1 MANSFA
7 PNGFSFIRNNLSG
20 APTYQT
26 TIAEVASTN
35 ANSFGKG
42 DVVKLLT
49 TGFIDRA
56 LTSDTSFFGVVDWVE
71 YYDTVV
77 AKKIRT
83 LAWLAPSTALAGSVY
98 ASVITDTQAVFSA
111 QVGPSGSGPAVQTNV
126 GGNIN
131 FGANA
136 APNTT
141 IGISTAYADFNT
153 VSTAS
158 TYPFRVLGLGY
169 NNYLGP
175 IGNLGYD
182 NTLANNIIEV
192 MANPGAWLGTS
203 GTGLA

>member
-1 MANSFA
+1 MANTFG
-7 PNGFSFIRNNLSG
+7 PNGFSFIRNNLSA

-26 TIAEVASTN
+26 TLVEISSTN
-35 ANSFGKG
+35 GNSFGKG
-42 DVVKLLT
+42 DVVKLLN

-56 LTSDTSFFGVVDWVE
+56 LTSDTSFFGVMDWVE
-71 YYDTVV
+71 YYDTVQQ
-77 AKKIRT
+77 KKVRSM
-83 LAWLAPSTALAGSVY
+83 AWLAPSTALSGSVY
-98 ASVITDTQAVFSA
+98 ASVITDTQAVFSV
-111 QVGPSGSGPAVQTNV
+111 QVGPSGSGPAVQANV
-126 GGNIN
+126 GLNIN

-141 IGISTAYADFNT
+141 TGLSTAYADFGT

-175 IGNLGYD
+175 IGNSGYD

-203 GTGLA
+203 GTGI

>member
-1 MANSFA
+1 MTNTFG
-7 PNGFSFIRNNLSG
+7 PNGFSFIRNNLSA

-26 TIAEVASTN
+26 TLVEISSTN
-35 ANSFGKG
+35 GNSFGKG
-42 DVVKLLT
+42 DVVKLLN

-56 LTSDTSFFGVVDWVE
+56 LTSDTSFFGVMDWVE
-71 YYDTVV
+71 YYDTVQQ
-77 AKKIRT
+77 KKVRSM
-83 LAWLAPSTALAGSVY
+83 AWLAPSTALSGSVY
-98 ASVITDTQAVFSA
+98 ASVITDTQAVFSV
-111 QVGPSGSGPAVQTNV
+111 QVGPSGSGPAVQANV
-126 GGNIN
+126 GLNIN

-141 IGISTAYADFNT
+141 TGLSTAYADFGT

-175 IGNLGYD
+175 IGNSGYD

-203 GTGLA
+203 GTGI

>member
-1 MANSFA
+1 MANQFA
-7 PNGFSFIRNNLSG
+7 PNGFSFIRNQLSG

-26 TIAEVASTN
+26 TIAEIASNN

-49 TGFIDRA
+49 SGFIDRA
-56 LTSDTSFFGVVDWVE
+56 LTSDTSFFGVIDWVE
-71 YYDTVV
+71 YYDTVQQ
-77 AKKIRT
+77 KKVRS
-83 LAWLAPSTALAGSVY
+83 LAWQNPGTALANSVF
-98 ASVITDTQAVFSA
+98 ASVITDTQAVFSV
-111 QVGPSGSGPAVQTNV
+111 QVGPSGSGPALQTNV

-131 FGANA
+131 FGGNA
-136 APNTT
+136 APNTST
-141 IGISTAYADFNT
+141 GLSTAYADFGT
-153 VSTAS
+153 ASTAS

-182 NTLANNIIEV
+182 NTTANNIIEV

>member
-1 MANSFA
+1 MATNTFA

-26 TIAEVASTN
+26 TVAEIASTN
-35 ANSFGKG
+35 SNSFGKG

-56 LTSDTSFFGVVDWVE
+56 LTSDTSFFGVIDWVE
-71 YYDTVV
+71 YYDTVQQ
-77 AKKIRT
+77 KKVRT

-98 ASVITDTQAVFSA
+98 ASVITDTQAVFAVQSGDG
-111 QVGPSGSGPAVQTNV
+111 GPVVQTNV

-131 FGANA
+131 FAANA
-136 APNTT
+136 APNTST
-141 IGISTAYADFNT
+141 GLSTAYVDFAT

-158 TYPFRVLGLGY
+158 TYPFRVLGIGY

-192 MANPGAWLGTS
+192 MANPGSWLGTA

>member
-1 MANSFA
+1 MANTFG
-7 PNGFSFIRNNLSG
+7 PNGFSFIRNNLSA

-26 TIAEVASTN
+26 TLVEIASTN
-35 ANSFGKG
+35 GNSFGKG
-42 DVVKLLT
+42 DVVKLLN

-56 LTSDTSFFGVVDWVE
+56 LTSDTSFFGVMDWVE
-71 YYDTVV
+71 YYDTVQQ
-77 AKKIRT
+77 KKVRSM
-83 LAWLAPSTALAGSVY
+83 AWLAPSTALSGSVY
-98 ASVITDTQAVFSA
+98 ASVITDTQAVFSV
-111 QVGPSGSGPAVQTNV
+111 QVGPSGSGPAVQANV
-126 GGNIN
+126 GLNIN

-141 IGISTAYADFNT
+141 TGLSTAYADFGT

-175 IGNLGYD
+175 IGNSGYD

-203 GTGLA
+203 GTGI

>member
-1 MANSFA
+1 MAQNTFA
-7 PNGFSFIRNNLSG
+7 PSGFSFIRNNLSG

-26 TIAEVASTN
+26 TIAEIASTN
-35 ANSFGKG
+35 GNSFGKG
-42 DVVKLLT
+42 DVVKLLN

-56 LTSDTSFFGVVDWVE
+56 LTTDTVVFGVVDWVE
-71 YYDTVV
+71 YYDTVQ

-83 LAWLAPSTALAGSVY
+83 LGWIAPGNALAGSCY
-98 ASVITDTQAVFSA
+98 ASVITDTQAVF
-111 QVGPSGSGPAVQTNV
+111 AVQGGATNTGPFVQANV
-126 GGNIN
+126 GLNVN

-141 IGISTAYADFNT
+141 TGLSTAYADFGT

-175 IGNLGYD
+175 IGNVGYD

-192 MANPGAWLGTS
+192 MANPTAWLGTS
-203 GTGLA
+203 ATGI

>member
-1 MANSFA
+1 MANQAA

-26 TIAEVASTN
+26 TIAEIASTN

-42 DVVKLLT
+42 DVVKLLN
-49 TGFIDRA
+49 TGYIDRA
-56 LTSDTSFFGVVDWVE
+56 LTTDTVVFGVIDWVE
-71 YYDTVV
+71 YYDTVQ

-83 LAWLAPSTALAGSVY
+83 LAWLAPSTALANSVF
-98 ASVITDTQAVFSA
+98 ASVITDTQAVF
-111 QVGPSGSGPAVQTNV
+111 AVQSGDGGPVVQANV
-126 GGNIN
+126 GMNIS
-131 FGANA
+131 FAANA

-141 IGISTAYADFNT
+141 TGISTAYADFAT

-158 TYPFRVLGLGY
+158 TYPFRILGLGY

-182 NTLANNIIEV
+182 NTQANNIIEV
-192 MANPGAWLGTS
+192 MANPTAWLGTS
-203 GTGLA
+203 ATGI

>member
-1 MANSFA
+1 MTNTFA
-7 PNGFSFIRNNLSG
+7 PNGFSFIRNQLSA

-26 TIAEVASTN
+26 TLAEISSAN

-42 DVVKLLT
+42 DVVKLLS

-56 LTSDTSFFGVVDWVE
+56 LTTDNPVFGVIDWVE
-71 YYDTVV
+71 YYDTVQQ
-77 AKKIRT
+77 KKIRS
-83 LAWLAPSTALAGSVY
+83 LAWQAPGTALATSIY
-98 ASVITDTQAVFSA
+98 ASVITDTQAVFA
-111 QVGPSGSGPAVQTNV
+111 VQLGGSGSGPLTQSSV
-126 GGNIN
+126 GLNIN

-141 IGISTAYADFNT
+141 TGLSTAYADFGT

-158 TYPFRVLGLGY
+158 TYPFRILGIGY

-175 IGNLGYD
+175 IGTLGYD

-192 MANPGAWLGTS
+192 MPNPTAWLGTAA
-203 GTGLA
+203 TGI

>member
-1 MANSFA
+1 MASNTSS

-26 TIAEVASTN
+26 TIQEIASTN

-42 DVVKLLT
+42 DVVKLLSS
-49 TGFIDRA
+49 GYIDRA
-56 LTSDTSFFGVVDWVE
+56 LTTDTVVLGVMDWVE
-71 YYDTVV
+71 YYDTVQL
-77 AKKIRT
+77 KKVRT

-98 ASVITDTQAVFSA
+98 ASVITDTQAVF
-111 QVGPSGSGPAVQTNV
+111 AVQSGNGGPVVQANV
-126 GGNIN
+126 GLNIN
-131 FGANA
+131 FAANA

-141 IGISTAYADFNT
+141 TGLSTAYADFGT

-158 TYPFRVLGLGY
+158 AYPFRVLGLGY

-175 IGNLGYD
+175 IGNSGYD

-203 GTGLA
+203 ATGI

>member
-1 MANSFA
+1 MANTFV
-7 PNGFSFIRNNLSG
+7 PNGFSFIRNNLSA

-26 TIAEVASTN
+26 TLAEISSSN

-42 DVVKLLT
+42 DVVKLLSS
-49 TGFIDRA
+49 GFIDRA
-56 LTSDTSFFGVVDWVE
+56 LTTDTSFFGVIDWVE
-71 YYDTVV
+71 YYDTVQQ
-77 AKKIRT
+77 KKIRT

-98 ASVITDTQAVFSA
+98 ASVITDTQAVFSV
-111 QVGPSGSGPAVQTNV
+111 QVGPSGSGPAVQANV
-126 GGNIN
+126 GLNIN
-131 FGANA
+131 FGGNA

-141 IGISTAYADFNT
+141 IGISTAYADFGT

-182 NTLANNIIEV
+182 NTLANNTIEV
-192 MANPGAWLGTS
+192 MANPGAWNGTS
-203 GTGLA
+203 GTGI